1 MARHVRDL
9 ARQLGAPLGVVL
21 EGGYEPAALAE
32 CVQATL
38 AALAAGEPASSRAP
52 ETLLTAR
59 AAAQIGR
66 HWPL

>member
-1 MARHVRDL
+1 M
-9 ARQLGAPLGVVL
+9 VL